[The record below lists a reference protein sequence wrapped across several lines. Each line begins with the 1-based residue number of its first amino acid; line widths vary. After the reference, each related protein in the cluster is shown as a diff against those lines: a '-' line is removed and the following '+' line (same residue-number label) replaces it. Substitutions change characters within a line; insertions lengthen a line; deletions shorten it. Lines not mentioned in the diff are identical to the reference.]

1 MDCGGSNICEHG
13 RRHENCNDCGGSR
26 MCEHGRQRHVCKE
39 CGASS
44 ICPHDRRRNL
54 CKDCGGTSICEH
66 GRKRWDCADCD
77 GINICEHGVRQRS
90 CKDCGGANICE
101 HVVNRH
107 ACAVCSPYK
116 CEGCGLFVVSMRNE
130 QGKRLCAG
138 CSPHS
143 KRRSLWD
150 MNRPEMK
157 VNAFLCDRFA
167 QAYPVGTYAPFR
179 SCGDNR
185 KPDAVVVVGNLMA
198 VVETDEDRHAEYEL
212 SCEWAK
218 ALQHGQS
225 ALMTDGVKRVAFVR
239 FNPSTWKVGGVTV
252 QCAMKSRLEELGGLI
267 KHLLLPVDPQ
277 IAQSIF
283 TLQDPWW
290 KTLLASLAKSVFADR
305 LRMVFVSDLSC
316 KLLNSRAIRRI
327 SLRYAPTSTSV
338 SLPEQ

>member
-1 MDCGGSNICEHG
+1 
-13 RRHENCNDCGGSR
+13 
-26 MCEHGRQRHVCKE
+26 
-39 CGASS
+39 
-44 ICPHDRRRNL
+44 
-54 CKDCGGTSICEH
+54 
-66 GRKRWDCADCD
+66 
-77 GINICEHGVRQRS
+77 
-90 CKDCGGANICE
+90 
-101 HVVNRH
+101 
-107 ACAVCSPYK
+107 
-116 CEGCGLFVVSMRNE
+116 
-130 QGKRLCAG
+130 
-138 CSPHS
+138 
-143 KRRSLWD
+143 

-305 LRMVFVSDLSC
+305 LRMVFVCANIDECVTARTVMEATTMSVNGPFIWTNTSARLPKDAEA
-316 KLLNSRAIRRI
+316 NDHVPAHRAM
-327 SLRYAPTSTSV
+327 
-338 SLPEQ
+338 